1 MLLSSV
7 LLSQIFL
14 SYLLGQIAL
23 AIAMITVPFLTKLTQ
38 NPSLFGRGTS
48 PEEFPGHIAV
58 QMEPKF
64 QRTEFTINSNF
75 ILQMSILSLDIKE
88 NELLKLFPR
97 TSDLFRLLELSSTEI

>member
-1 MLLSSV
+1 MFLSSV
-7 LLSQIFL
+7 LLSQIFV

-23 AIAMITVPFLTKLTQ
+23 AIQMIMEAFLTKPTQ
-38 NPSLFGRGTS
+38 NSSFSGRGTS
-48 PEEFPGHIAV
+48 PEEFPGHISV

-88 NELLKLFPR
+88 NELLK
-97 TSDLFRLLELSSTEI
+97 